1 MASKTETVYYIL
13 EYLQSLKDEG
23 ANGDN
28 IDTIV
33 SLLEEEFN
41 VSVNPETFKEN
52 SAYPTTLP
60 DIVAAGKEAL
70 NFRSYSTAMDQVK
83 DDPKFGSFSQAVS
96 QRNYFD
102 GAEEGSVEYLQ
113 RNAKLL
119 HTFAKKVQ
127 PSGPSRAEL
136 EKQAEELKIKGNTA
150 INSKD
155 YENAVKFYSEAI
167 ELCIDGVNA
176 HVYYSNRA
184 AAYCHLNRYQDAV
197 DDCHSSL
204 ALSPDY
210 IKAYSRLGLA
220 NFFLEHFQDA
230 VDAYERALELEPDN
244 KATQDSLRQ
253 AKNKLKKSKAVAVPD
268 APSSSGAGS
277 GAGLPAGMSGL
288 MNNPAMKKALDQV
301 GGPAGLSNLMKDP
314 QMMAMAQQMMKDPQM
329 MQQAMSMLGGGAGG
343 GGAGG
348 MPDLSSLAGLMGGLG
363 GAGGGGGDNTPPSSS
378 SVPSSSSKS
387 KKFKGF
393 EE

>member
-1 MASKTETVYYIL
+1 MATKTESIYYIL
-13 EYLQSLKDEG
+13 EYLQSLKEDG

-28 IDTIV
+28 IDTIT
-33 SLLEEEFN
+33 SLLEEEFS
-41 VSVNPETFKEN
+41 VSVNPDSFKEY
-52 SAYPTTLP
+52 SAFPLTLP
-60 DIVAAGKEAL
+60 DIIAAGKESL
-70 NFRSYSTAMDQVK
+70 NFQSYATAYDQAK
-83 DDPKFGSFSQAVS
+83 NDPKFESFAHAVA

-119 HTFAKKVQ
+119 QTFAKKVQ
-127 PSGPSRAEL
+127 SGGPSKAEL
-136 EKQAEELKIKGNTA
+136 EKQAEEMKIKGNTA

-155 YENAVKFYSEAI
+155 YENAVKFYSEAL
-167 ELCIDGVNA
+167 ELSIDGPNS

-184 AAYCHLNRYQDAV
+184 AAYCHMNRYQDAV

-210 IKAYSRLGLA
+210 VKAYSRLGLA
-220 NFFLEHFQDA
+220 NFFLERFQDA
-230 VDAYERALELEPDN
+230 VEAYERALELEPEN
-244 KATQDSLRQ
+244 KATQESLRQ
-253 AKNKLKKSKAVAVPD
+253 AKNKLKKSKTVAVPD
-268 APSSSGAGS
+268 APSSSGAG
-277 GAGLPAGMSGL
+277 GAVPPGMAGL

-301 GGPAGLSNLMKDP
+301 GGPSGLSNLMKDP

-329 MQQAMSMLGGGAGG
+329 MQQAMSMLGGAGG
-343 GGAGG
+343 AGGAGG
-348 MPDLSSLAGLMGGLG
+348 MPDLSSLAGLMGGM
-363 GAGGGGGDNTPPSSS
+363 GGGDSAPPSSS

>member
-1 MASKTETVYYIL
+1 MASKTETIFHIL
-13 EYLQSLKDEG
+13 EYLQSLKDDG

-28 IDTIV
+28 IDTIA

-41 VSVNPETFKEN
+41 VSVNPETFKEH

-60 DIVAAGKEAL
+60 DIIAAGKTAL
-70 NFRSYSTAMDQVK
+70 NFTSYSSAMEQAK
-83 DDPKFGSFSQAVS
+83 GDPKFESFAQAVS

-127 PSGPSRAEL
+127 TAGPSKAEL
-136 EKQAEELKIKGNTA
+136 EKQAEEMKIKGNTA

-155 YENAVKFYSEAI
+155 YENAVKFYSEA
-167 ELCIDGVNA
+167 LALSSDGPNS

-204 ALSPDY
+204 ALFPDY
-210 IKAYSRLGLA
+210 VKAYSRLGLA
-220 NFFLEHFQDA
+220 NFFLEHYQDA

-253 AKNKLKKSKAVAVPD
+253 AKNKVKKAKTAVVPD
-268 APSSSGAGS
+268 APSSSGAGA
-277 GAGLPAGMSGL
+277 AGMPAGMSGL

-314 QMMAMAQQMMKDPQM
+314 QMMAMAQQMMKDPAM
-329 MQQAMSMLGGGAGG
+329 MQQAMAMLGGGGG
-343 GGAGG
+343 GGGG

-363 GAGGGGGDNTPPSSS
+363 GGADSAPPSSS
-378 SVPSSSSKS
+378 SVPSSSSKN